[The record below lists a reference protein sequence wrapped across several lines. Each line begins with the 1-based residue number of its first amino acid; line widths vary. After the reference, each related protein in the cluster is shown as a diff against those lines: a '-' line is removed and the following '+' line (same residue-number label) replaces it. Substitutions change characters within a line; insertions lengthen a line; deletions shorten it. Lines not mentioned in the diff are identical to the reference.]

1 MKLTL
6 AILLA
11 LLLGVLPLYLHGEAP
26 RDTSTTSSLS
36 GGVDDPAGPW
46 A

>member
-1 MKLTL
+1 MLFDPLMFGLTPQAFLLWIVLRKLF
-6 AILLA
+6 A
-11 LLLGVLPLYLHGEAP
+11 
-26 RDTSTTSSLS
+26 